1 MEVAKL
7 NTYVVATP
15 EPHIGGMYW
24 IFCLLKLSAEF

>member
-24 IFCLLKLSAEF
+24 IFLSFGYR